1 MSSLRPLNILR
12 LLSVFFDYLEEVT
25 VILTDHLLSVL
36 SKEPQ
41 GSLELQYRNLNDSME
56 LEEADIAKAPNE
68 QPVVLVQ
75 LDILLEF
82 DSVAILPLS

>member
-12 LLSVFFDYLEEVT
+12 LLSVFFEYLEEVT
-25 VILTDHLLSVL
+25 VILTDHILSVL

-41 GSLELQYRNLNDSME
+41 GRLELQYRNLNDGME
-56 LEEADIAKAPNE
+56 LEEADITKAPNE

>member
-12 LLSVFFDYLEEVT
+12 LLSVFFEYLEEVT
-25 VILTDHLLSVL
+25 VILTDHILSVL

-41 GSLELQYRNLNDSME
+41 GSLELQYRNLNDGME
-56 LEEADIAKAPNE
+56 LEEADITKVPNE

-75 LDILLEF
+75 LDILLEL